1 MTRKLVIFKCM
12 TDLVS
17 IPDYIMKY
25 SEIPAMQRLKNID
38 MNCGVEKQVFHYSR
52 IFSHILDSFNPYGL
66 PVSFI
71 ILLEI
76 RNRHWLVYFMIFQH
90 QSFHIQLIL

>member
-38 MNCGVEKQVFHYSR
+38 MNCG
-52 IFSHILDSFNPYGL
+52 
-66 PVSFI
+66 
-71 ILLEI
+71 EI
-76 RNRHWLVYFMIFQH
+76 GRAHV
-90 QSFHIQLIL
+90 